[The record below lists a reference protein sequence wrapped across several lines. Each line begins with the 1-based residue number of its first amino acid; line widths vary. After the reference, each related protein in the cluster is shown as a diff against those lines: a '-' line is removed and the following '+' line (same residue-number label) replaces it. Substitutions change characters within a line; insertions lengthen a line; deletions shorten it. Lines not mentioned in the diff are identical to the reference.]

1 MMTKKGI
8 VLCSLITI
16 LSGVF
21 LFFSFMLE
29 EKNTE
34 ADSIYQVYLD
44 GEKIGLISSKE
55 ELYSL
60 INKEQIEIKDEYKV
74 DQVYPPKGF
83 QIVKKN
89 TYEDDLSTVEDIYNS
104 IKDEK
109 EFTIKGY
116 TVTIKSPTEGVEPIY
131 IYVLDQNVFKEALN
145 NVVKTF
151 VGEERYKQYL
161 TKTQPEIVDTGY
173 VITNMYFQDKI
184 FVKESYVSVAE
195 KIYTDSEELTKYL
208 LFGNNDSRV
217 DYTVVQGDTIEKIA
231 ESHMLNTSEL
241 LIANENIKSEDTLL
255 AIGQTVNV
263 ALINPVLTFIY
274 DATVVEDV
282 GEQFQKIVEY
292 DPNQY
297 VGYSQLKQEG
307 ISGINRVTSLVQ
319 YINGEQNQG
328 VKVLDTQV
336 LRPVQNEITVKGTK
350 ARQVEVP
357 YPSNRGYVDN
367 NQPWAWPTNTPYVIT
382 SGFAYRWGSLHEGI
396 DISGTGYGS
405 PIYASLDGVVVSAQY
420 GGMVGSAAGLNVVIL
435 HANGYYTVYAHC
447 SKVYVSVGQ
456 QVARA
461 QIIAAMGHTGV
472 AYGTHLHFGVYVGKP
487 YNGGYPINP
496 LRLWS

>member
-1 MMTKKGI
+1 MSKKGI
-8 VLCSLITI
+8 LLCSLITI
-16 LSGVF
+16 LFGII
-21 LFFSFMLE
+21 LFFSFWLE
-29 EKNTE
+29 EKTDE

-44 GEKIGLISSKE
+44 GEKIGLINSKDD
-55 ELYSL
+55 LYSL

-89 TYEDDLSTVEDIYNS
+89 TYNDQLSTVEEIYNS

-116 TVTIKSPTEGVEPIY
+116 TVTIKSEVEGAEPIY
-131 IYVLDQNVFKEALN
+131 IYVLDQEVFREALN

-161 TKTQPEIVDTGY
+161 ENTQPEIVDTGY
-173 VITNMYFQDKI
+173 IITNMYFQDKI
-184 FVKESYVSVAE
+184 YVKESFVSVAE

-231 ESHMLNTSEL
+231 ESHKLNTSEL
-241 LIANENIKSEDTLL
+241 LIANENIKSENTLL

-274 DATVVEDV
+274 DATVVEDI
-282 GEQFQKIVEY
+282 EQQFQKVVEY

-297 VGYSQLKQEG
+297 VGYTQLKQEG
-307 ISGINRVTSLVQ
+307 INGINRVTSKVQ
-319 YINGEQNQG
+319 YINSEQNQG
-328 VKVLDTQV
+328 VVVLETQV

-350 ARQVEVP
+350 PKQYDIP

-382 SGFAYRWGSLHEGI
+382 SPFAYRWGVLHEGI

-405 PIYASLDGVVVSAQY
+405 PIYAALDGVVVSAQY
-420 GGMVGSAAGLNVVIL
+420 GGMVGSSAGLNVVIL

-447 SKVYVSVGQ
+447 SKLYVSVGQ
-456 QVARA
+456 QVSRA
-461 QIIAAMGHTGV
+461 QIIAAMGHTGT
-472 AYGTHLHFGVYVGKP
+472 AYGTHLHFGVYVGRP

-496 LRLWS
+496 LRLWG

>member
-1 MMTKKGI
+1 MNKKSI

-16 LSGVF
+16 LFGIILF
-21 LFFSFMLE
+21 LAFFFE
-29 EKNTE
+29 ESTSE
-34 ADSIYQVYLD
+34 ANSIYQVYLD
-44 GEKIGLISSKE
+44 GEKIGLINSKD

-74 DQVYPPKGF
+74 EQVYPPKGF
-83 QIVKKN
+83 QIIKKN
-89 TYEDDLSTVEDIYNS
+89 TYDEKLSTVEEIYDS
-104 IKDEK
+104 IKSEK

-116 TVTIKSPTEGVEPIY
+116 TITIKSETEGVEPIY
-131 IYVLDQNVFKEALN
+131 IYVLDQEVFKEALN

-161 TKTQPEIVDTGY
+161 DQTQPEIVDTGY

-184 FVKESYVSVAE
+184 YVKESLVSVSE
-195 KIYTDSEELTKYL
+195 KIYTDSEELTKFL
-208 LFGNNDSRV
+208 LFGNNESRV
-217 DYTVVQGDTIEKIA
+217 DYTVVQGDTIDKIA
-231 ESHMLNTSEL
+231 EEHRLNTSEL

-274 DATVVEDV
+274 DATVVEDM
-282 GEQFQKIVEY
+282 EQQYQKIVEY

-307 ISGINRVTSLVQ
+307 INGMNRVTTLVQ

-328 VKVLDTQV
+328 VKVLDNQV

-350 ARQVEVP
+350 ARQAEVP

-447 SKVYVSVGQ
+447 SKLYVSVGQ
-456 QVARA
+456 EVSRA
-461 QIIAAMGHTGV
+461 QIIAAMGHTGT
-472 AYGTHLHFGVYVGKP
+472 AYGTHLHFGVYVGRP

>member
-1 MMTKKGI
+1 MSKKGI
-8 VLCSLITI
+8 VLCSLIT
-16 LSGVF
+16 LLFGVI
-21 LFFSFMLE
+21 LFFSFWFE
-29 EKNTE
+29 ERNKE

-44 GEKIGLISSKE
+44 GEKIGLINSKE

-83 QIVKKN
+83 QIIKKN
-89 TYEDDLSTVEDIYNS
+89 TYEDDLSTAEDIYNS

-116 TVTIKSPTEGVEPIY
+116 TITIKSETEGAEPIY
-131 IYVLDQNVFKEALN
+131 IYVLDQEIFKEALN

-161 TKTQPEIVDTGY
+161 DKTQPEIVDTGY
-173 VITNMYFQDKI
+173 IITNMYFQDKI
-184 FVKESYVSVAE
+184 YVKESLVSVSE
-195 KIYTDSEELTKYL
+195 KIYTDTEELTKFL

-231 ESHMLNTSEL
+231 EAHKLNTSEL
-241 LIANENIKSEDTLL
+241 LIANENIKSENTLL

-282 GEQFQKIVEY
+282 EQQFQKVVEY

-297 VGYSQLKQEG
+297 EGISQKKQEG
-307 ISGINRVTSLVQ
+307 INGMNRVTSMVQ
-319 YINGEQNQG
+319 FINSEQNQG
-328 VKVLDTQV
+328 VKVLDNQV
-336 LRPVQNEITVKGTK
+336 LRPAQNEITVKGTK
-350 ARQVEVP
+350 KKTYDIP

-367 NQPWAWPTNTPYVIT
+367 NQPWAWPTNTPYVLT
-382 SGFAYRWGSLHEGI
+382 SPFAYRWGTLHEGI

-405 PIYASLDGVVVSAQY
+405 PIYAALDGVVVSAQY

-447 SKVYVSVGQ
+447 SKLYVSEGQ
-456 QVARA
+456 TVSRA
-461 QIIAAMGHTGV
+461 QIIAAMGHTGT
-472 AYGTHLHFGVYVGKP
+472 AYGTHLHFGVYVGRP